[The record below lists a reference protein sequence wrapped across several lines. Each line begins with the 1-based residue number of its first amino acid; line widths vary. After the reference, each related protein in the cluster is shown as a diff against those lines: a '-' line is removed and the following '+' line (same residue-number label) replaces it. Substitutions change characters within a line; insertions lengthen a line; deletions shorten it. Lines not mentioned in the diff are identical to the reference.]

1 MEEADEMDMEKEADV
16 EEEVED
22 VEEEADEAKGTII
35 VTL

>member
-1 MEEADEMDMEKEADV
+1 MEEVDEMDMEKEADV